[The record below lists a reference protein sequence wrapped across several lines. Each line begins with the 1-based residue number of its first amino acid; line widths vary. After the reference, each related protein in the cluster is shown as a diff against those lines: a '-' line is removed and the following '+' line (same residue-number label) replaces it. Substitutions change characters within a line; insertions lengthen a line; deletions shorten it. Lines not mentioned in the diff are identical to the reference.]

1 MYRVATPEDATRTR
15 FPSRFFAHCCGAAKQ
30 LDFGVQCVLQS
41 HLCSA
46 AIRPHGSWFAR
57 RLRVSNPQNPLG
69 FNIDLDEREK
79 SMNSVTEQFAGIN
92 KAGYDNA
99 VRFATFSLEKA
110 EHLAKFNFQAA
121 KAALEQGVQSARG
134 RGEITGA
141 KEFAAVNTKLS
152 EAGVQQALGYTRGLY
167 EIASQG
173 QAEFTTLADDAWPGY
188 TNRVS
193 AWVETAAKNAPA
205 GSEVAVKALKSTV
218 AATNAAYEQFS
229 KVTQQIVSLTDATV
243 RAAIT
248 NAVKATPATKVSKTS

>member
-1 MYRVATPEDATRTR
+1 
-15 FPSRFFAHCCGAAKQ
+15 
-30 LDFGVQCVLQS
+30 
-41 HLCSA
+41 
-46 AIRPHGSWFAR
+46 
-57 RLRVSNPQNPLG
+57 
-69 FNIDLDEREK
+69 
-79 SMNSVTEQFAGIN
+79 MNNVTEQFVGIN

-99 VRFATFSLEKA
+99 VRFATISLEKA

-121 KAALEQGVQSARG
+121 KAALEQGVQSAG
-134 RGEITGA
+134 VLGGIKEA

-173 QAEFTTLADDAWPGY
+173 QAEFTTLADDAWAGY
-188 TNRVS
+188 SDHVS

-229 KVTQQIVSLTDATV
+229 KATRQIASLADATV
-243 RAAIT
+243 RAAIA
-248 NAVKATPATKVSKTS
+248 NAAKAAPATKGSKAS